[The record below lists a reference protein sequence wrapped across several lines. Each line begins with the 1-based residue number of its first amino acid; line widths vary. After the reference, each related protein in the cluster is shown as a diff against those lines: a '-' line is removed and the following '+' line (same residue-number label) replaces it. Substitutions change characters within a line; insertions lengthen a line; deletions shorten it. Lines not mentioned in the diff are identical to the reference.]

1 MRLSIS
7 CIVMQY
13 VQQNNLEKVEQCV
26 TFWPRD
32 WDRLPLRNGSALW
45 PYRRVCRRTRTMAT
59 IRRTRLKHFSCQRDY
74 GRRKE
79 ERDFFGSDWTECL
92 QAVVKF
98 GGAREAGGEDIYG
111 LG

>member
-1 MRLSIS
+1 
-7 CIVMQY
+7 
-13 VQQNNLEKVEQCV
+13 
-26 TFWPRD
+26 
-32 WDRLPLRNGSALW
+32 
-45 PYRRVCRRTRTMAT
+45 MAT
-59 IRRTRLKHFSCQRDY
+59 IRRTVEALFSCQRDY

-79 ERDFFGSDWTECL
+79 ERYFFGSDWTECL